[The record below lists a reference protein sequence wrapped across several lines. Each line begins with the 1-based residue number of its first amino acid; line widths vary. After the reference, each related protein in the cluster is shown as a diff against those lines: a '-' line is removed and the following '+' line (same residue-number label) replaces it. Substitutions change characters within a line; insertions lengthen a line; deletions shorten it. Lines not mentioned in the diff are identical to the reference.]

1 MHTISKK
8 RRRLSMIKS
17 AALLILGAI
26 IFTPKLDQ
34 MELPDFGMP
43 FVTAAVAAEAD

>member
-1 MHTISKK
+1 MLTVSKK

-17 AALLILGAI
+17 AVLLILGAI

-34 MELPDFGMP
+34 TELPHFGMP
-43 FVTAAVAAEAD
+43 FVSAAVAAEAD